1 MMSKRDQY
9 VEKMKQ
15 QLDDLNEQIGTLEK
29 KSRKAEADV
38 RVKYD
43 EQIAELRKLSRAAQ
57 KKMEEIKQAGDD
69 KWEGLVAEGEKVQK
83 AFVHSF
89 NYFKSQLK

>member
-1 MMSKRDQY
+1 MSKRDQY

-15 QLDDLNEQIGTLEK
+15 QLDEVNGQITKLEAK
-29 KSRKAEADV
+29 VKAANAEA
-38 RVKYD
+38 RVKY
-43 EQIAELRKLSRAAQ
+43 EQQMGELRELSKAAQ
-57 KKMEEIKQAGDD
+57 KKMEEIKGSGED
-69 KWEGLVAEGEKVQK
+69 KWEALVAEGDKVQK

>member
-1 MMSKRDQY
+1 MSKRDQY
-9 VEKMKQ
+9 VKTMKQ
-15 QLDDLNEQIGTLEK
+15 QLDELNGQITRLEA
-29 KSRKAEADV
+29 KAKDANAEL

-43 EQIAELRKLSRAAQ
+43 KQMGELRELSRAAQ
-57 KKMEEIKQAGDD
+57 VKMEEIKGAGED
-69 KWEGLVAEGEKVQK
+69 KWEALVAEGDKLQK

>member
-1 MMSKRDQY
+1 MSKRDQY

-15 QLDDLNEQIGTLEK
+15 QLDELNGQVTKLEA
-29 KSRKAEADV
+29 KAKDANAEV

-43 EQIAELRKLSRAAQ
+43 KQMDELRELSIAAH
-57 KKMEEIKQAGDD
+57 KKMEEIKSSGED
-69 KWEGLVAEGEKVQK
+69 KWESLVAEGDKVQK

>member
-1 MMSKRDQY
+1 VSKRDQY

-15 QLDDLNEQIGTLEK
+15 QLDEVNGQITKLEAK
-29 KSRKAEADV
+29 VKAANAEA
-38 RVKYD
+38 RVKY
-43 EQIAELRKLSRAAQ
+43 EQQMGELRELSKAAQ
-57 KKMEEIKQAGDD
+57 KKMEEIKGSGED
-69 KWEGLVAEGEKVQK
+69 KWEALVAEGDKVQK

>member
-1 MMSKRDQY
+1 MSKRDLY

-15 QLDDLNEQIGTLEK
+15 QLDDMNGQITKLEGK
-29 KSRKAEADV
+29 AKEANAEA

-43 EQIAELRKLSRAAQ
+43 KQMGELRELSKTAQ
-57 KKMEEIKQAGDD
+57 KKMEEIKAAGED
-69 KWEGLVAEGEKVQK
+69 KWEALVAEGDKVQK